1 MEEQPLD
8 QPQIPFEPPKR
19 MPLGK
24 VVMINFI
31 IMLVYMALTSTM
43 AGSGGSEAGLGM
55 VIADAMLVV
64 AQAGINFLIGLILVF
79 TDLRHVG
86 QAMLI
91 SSLLTGAVGFG
102 LCFGKAAV
110 FG

>member
-8 QPQIPFEPPKR
+8 QPQTPFEPPKT

-43 AGSGGSEAGLGM
+43 ATSGGSEAGLGM
-55 VIADAMLVV
+55 LIADAMLIA
-64 AQAGINFLIGLILVF
+64 AQAGLNFVIGLIFVF

-91 SSLLTGAVGFG
+91 SSLLVGAVGFG
-102 LCFGKAAV
+102 LCIGKASV

>member
-8 QPQIPFEPPKR
+8 QPQTPFEPPKT

-43 AGSGGSEAGLGM
+43 ATSGGSEAGLGM
-55 VIADAMLVV
+55 LIA
-64 AQAGINFLIGLILVF
+64 AQAGLNFVIGLIFVF

-91 SSLLTGAVGFG
+91 SSLLVGAVGFG
-102 LCFGKAAV
+102 LCIGKASV